1 MPVPFT
7 TTQAFPLAGVA
18 ELRLLLRLVRG
29 DAPFVERALAD
40 RPDSLNTLAG
50 IAACEGLS
58 VVLLRAL
65 ERSPFVAGL
74 ASARRDV
81 LEQRRHRQGERLR
94 ALREALDNL
103 AQRFAIAGQ
112 PFLLL
117 KGPYL
122 AARFYG
128 DVAGREF
135 VDIDLLVPRRQ
146 RAAACARLIEA
157 GYQRKSRILISEGLS
172 AFFVHGF
179 DFVAGPVNLDLHWAL
194 SRQGSLRLDEE
205 SIWARRGA
213 YILDGRSYD
222 VLGDED
228 EIVFATLGLMR
239 DIERGRPKLKNIL
252 DLVQIVAAGDGH
264 LDWDGLFAAG
274 RKDGTYGPLVNV
286 LGLCL
291 DFADAHDLAPRL
303 SAALTSY
310 SGHRVPLWSAGPLFR
325 FSPVRLGLGNK
336 LWAARSY
343 DGTLASW
350 LLWWSASLPFRV
362 AVHRRRKPPGPVNI

>member
-1 MPVPFT
+1 
-7 TTQAFPLAGVA
+7 
-18 ELRLLLRLVRG
+18 
-29 DAPFVERALAD
+29 
-40 RPDSLNTLAG
+40 
-50 IAACEGLS
+50 
-58 VVLLRAL
+58 VLLRAL

-117 KGPYL
+117 KGLYL

-157 GYQRKSRILISEGLS
+157 GYQRKSRTLISEGLS

-205 SIWARRGA
+205 AIWARRGS

-222 VLGDED
+222 VLGDKD

-239 DIERGRPKLKNIL
+239 DVERGRPKLKNIL
-252 DLVQIVAAGDGH
+252 DLVQIVAASDGH

-274 RKDGTYGPLVNV
+274 RRDGTYGPLVNV

-303 SAALTSY
+303 SAALTSH
-310 SGHRVPLWSAGPLFR
+310 SGRRVPLWSAGPLFC

-362 AVHRRRKPPGPVNI
+362 AVHRRRKPPGPVNT